1 MGFLSPLLEIQDIDR
16 ECDRLLARRRALPER
31 AAQAQVQA
39 RIARIDEAH
48 AALLARR
55 GELDRA
61 EHELA
66 EQVEAVAARAQGM
79 EDTLY
84 GGTVK
89 AAKDLRTLQEESG
102 HVREQQAGL
111 EDQEMELLEAIE
123 RTEAEMAENRR
134 ERAEVER
141 ELAAVERALQAAE
154 RVIDDELAAFGRD
167 RAGLAEKLPAEI
179 LEEYA
184 HLRLREKLGGIAAA
198 LFTDKGC
205 GGCKMQ
211 LPRVE
216 SRLMREQ
223 PEDALLRCENCGRLL
238 VR

>member
-1 MGFLSPLLEIQDIDR
+1 VGFLSPLLEIQDIDR
-16 ECDRLLARRRALPER
+16 ECDRLHERRRALPER
-31 AAQAQVQA
+31 AVQAKVQA
-39 RIARIDEAH
+39 RLARIDEAH
-48 AALLARR
+48 AALVARR
-55 GELDRA
+55 AELDRA
-61 EHELA
+61 EHALA
-66 EQVEAVAARAQGM
+66 DQVDTVAAKAHGI

-89 AAKDLRTLQEESG
+89 AARDLRTLQEEIG
-102 HVREQQAGL
+102 HVREEQTGL
-111 EDQEMELLEAIE
+111 EDRELELLEAIE
-123 RTEAEMAENRR
+123 RTGAEMAENRR
-134 ERAEVER
+134 ERAEVEQ
-141 ELAAVERALQAAE
+141 ELASVESVLCAAE

-167 RAGLAEKLPAEI
+167 REGRAKGLPGVI

-184 HLRLREKLGGIAAA
+184 HLRRREKLGGIAAA
-198 LFTDKGC
+198 AFTDKGC